1 MKRFPLDKNYATLLS
16 GQNISVSEI
25 MRRAKLPEDLFSRK
39 DTSLTTEEYLRFME
53 SIGESVKG
61 TDLPIR
67 LATAEQ
73 IETINPPIFAAYC
86 SQDAAHC
93 MKRLAR
99 YKALAGAVSFQ
110 VIEEEGSIGVEMT
123 ASETGE
129 ELPRIIVG
137 IEMVLMLN
145 LIRKATKK
153 QIVPVKVT
161 VRHPF
166 ANPIYEEFMGCKIE
180 EGNED
185 GIFFSDRDAEI
196 PFITRNDTM
205 WEFFKPELKK
215 SLSEMEVDDSFSAR
229 VRSTLVELI
238 PGGQSAIEDVAEKL
252 GMSKRTLQRK
262 LSEEKTTFQK
272 QLNHTRELMA
282 KNYLQNTELSSE
294 DIAFLLGYQDV
305 SSFFRA
311 FSLWTGQGVSE
322 YKNSIKAHRR
332 SGANCLFDIKSI

>member
-1 MKRFPLDKNYATLLS
+1 MKRFPLDKNYAALLS
-16 GQNISVSEI
+16 EQHISVSEI
-25 MRRAKLPEDLFSRK
+25 MRRAKLPEDLFSRR
-39 DTSLTTEEYLRFME
+39 DAGLTTEEYLRFME

-61 TDLPIR
+61 TDIPIR

-73 IETINPPIFAAYC
+73 IESINPPIFAAYC
-86 SQDAAHC
+86 SQDAVHC

-99 YKALAGAVSFQ
+99 YKALAGAVAFQ
-110 VIEEEGSIGVEMT
+110 VIEGDGIVGVEMT
-123 ASETGE
+123 VSETGE

-137 IEMVLMLN
+137 IEMALLLN

-153 QIVPVKVT
+153 QIVPMKVT

-166 ANPIYEEFMGCKIE
+166 DEAIYEEFMGCKPE
-180 EGNED
+180 EGTKD
-185 GIFFSDRDAEI
+185 GIFFSNSDVEI

-205 WEFFKPELKK
+205 WEFFEPELKRR
-215 SLSEMEVDDSFSAR
+215 LSEMEVDDSFSAR

-238 PGGQSAIEDVAEKL
+238 PGGLCSIEDVAEKL

-262 LSEEKTTFQK
+262 LSEENTTFQK

-294 DIAFLLGYQDV
+294 DIAFLLGYQDT

-311 FSLWTGQGVSE
+311 FSLWTGQGVAE
-322 YKNSIKAHRR
+322 YKNSMKVT
-332 SGANCLFDIKSI
+332 S

>member
-1 MKRFPLDKNYATLLS
+1 MKRFPLDKNYAILLA
-16 GQNISVSEI
+16 GQNISISEV
-25 MRRAKLPEDLFSRK
+25 MKRAELPEDLFSRK
-39 DTSLTTEEYLRFME
+39 DAGLTTEEYLRFME

-61 TDLPIR
+61 TDLPVR

-73 IETINPPIFAAYC
+73 IETVNPPIFAAYC

-99 YKALAGAVSFQ
+99 YKALAGAVAFK
-110 VIEEEGSIGVEMT
+110 IMEDDETIGVEMT
-123 ASETGE
+123 VSETGE
-129 ELPRIIVG
+129 ELPRIIIG
-137 IEMVLMLN
+137 IEMVLLLN
-145 LIRKATKK
+145 LIRKATRE

-166 ANPIYEEFMGCKIE
+166 EEPIYEEFMGCRAE
-180 EGNED
+180 SGNED
-185 GIFFSDRDAEI
+185 GIFFCSSDAEI

-205 WEFFKPELKK
+205 WDFFEPELKK
-215 SLSEMEVDDSFSAR
+215 RLSEMEVDDSFSAR
-229 VRSTLVELI
+229 VRSALVELI
-238 PGGQSAIEDVAEKL
+238 PGGRCAIEDVAEKL

-262 LSEEKTTFQK
+262 LSEENTTFQK

-282 KNYLQNTELSSE
+282 KNYLQNTELPSE

-311 FSLWTGQGVSE
+311 FSMWTGQGVAE
-322 YKNSIKAHRR
+322 YKRAIKDR
-332 SGANCLFDIKSI
+332 SGEMI

>member
-1 MKRFPLDKNYATLLS
+1 
-16 GQNISVSEI
+16 
-25 MRRAKLPEDLFSRK
+25 
-39 DTSLTTEEYLRFME
+39 ME

-61 TDLPIR
+61 TDIPIR

-73 IETINPPIFAAYC
+73 IETINPPMFAAYC

-93 MKRLAR
+93 IKRLAR
-99 YKALAGAVSFQ
+99 YKALAGAVAFH
-110 VIEEEGSIGVEMT
+110 VIERDGNIGVKMT
-123 ASETGE
+123 ASETEE

-137 IEMVLMLN
+137 IEMILILN

-153 QIVPVKVT
+153 QIVPRKVT

-166 ANPIYEEFMGCKIE
+166 DEPIYEEFMGCKVE
-180 EGNED
+180 DGTED
-185 GIFFSDRDAEI
+185 GIFFSNSDAEI

-205 WEFFKPELKK
+205 WEFFEPELRKR
-215 SLSEMEVDDSFSAR
+215 LSEMEVDDSFSAR

-238 PGGQSAIEDVAEKL
+238 PGGQCTIEDVAEKL

-262 LSEEKTTFQK
+262 LSEENTTFQK

-282 KNYLQNTELSSE
+282 KNYLQNTELPSE

-311 FSLWTGQGVSE
+311 FTLWTGQGVAE
-322 YKNSIKAHRR
+322 YKNSINDR
-332 SGANCLFDIKSI
+332 SSGII